1 MDLYK
6 NIHTVIWD
14 YDGTLADTRQKNLNV
29 TKQIVAKITGTN
41 SNQYPALQSLA
52 NYSLAINRAAN
63 WKDLYEQEFN
73 FSDEQIEIAGKLW
86 TKYQDKDKTLVAFYK
101 GISDVIR
108 ELGHFRHGIVSQ
120 NSRHIISEQLK
131 ENKIA
136 DYFDS
141 VIGYEE
147 VEFAKQK
154 PQPDGLLMC
163 IEELTKLS
171 PGNILYIGD
180 HETDAQC
187 ASNVNKVLK
196 DRNINIE
203 VLSVGIFHSDNVDDS
218 HWTIKPKF
226 KANSAEDILRI
237 INDFG

>member
-1 MDLYK
+1 MDLNK
-6 NIHTVIWD
+6 NIHAAIWD
-14 YDGTLADTRQKNLNV
+14 YDGTLADTRHKNLNV
-29 TKQIVAKITGTN
+29 TKKILEKVAGTN
-41 SNQYPALQSLA
+41 SNQFPALQSLT
-52 NYSLAINRAAN
+52 NYSLAIKSAVN

-73 FSDEQIEIAGKLW
+73 FTDEQIEIAGRLW
-86 TKYQDKDKTLVAFYK
+86 TEYQYKDKTLVPFYE
-101 GISDVIR
+101 GIREVIR
-108 ELGHFRHGIVSQ
+108 ELGDLKHGIVSQ
-120 NSRHIISEQLK
+120 NSRHIITEQLK

-136 DYFDS
+136 DYFGS

-171 PGNILYIGD
+171 PGKILYIGD
-180 HETDAQC
+180 HETDTQC
-187 ASNVNKVLK
+187 AFNANKVLK

-218 HWTIKPKF
+218 DWTIKPKF
-226 KANSAEDILRI
+226 KANGAEDILKI
-237 INDFG
+237 INDVG

>member
-1 MDLYK
+1 MDSNK
-6 NIHTVIWD
+6 NFRAVVWD

-29 TKQIVAKITGTN
+29 TIQIVAKITGTN
-41 SNQYPALQSLA
+41 SCQYPALQSLT
-52 NYSLAINRAAN
+52 NYSLAINRAVN
-63 WKDLYEQEFN
+63 WKDLYEREFN
-73 FSDEQIEIAGKLW
+73 FTDEQIEIAGKLW
-86 TKYQDKDKTLVAFYK
+86 TEYQYKDKTLVPFYE
-101 GISDVIR
+101 GITKIIR
-108 ELGHFRHGIVSQ
+108 KLGNLKHGIVSQ
-120 NSRHIISEQLK
+120 NSRHIITKQLE

-136 DYFDS
+136 DCFDS